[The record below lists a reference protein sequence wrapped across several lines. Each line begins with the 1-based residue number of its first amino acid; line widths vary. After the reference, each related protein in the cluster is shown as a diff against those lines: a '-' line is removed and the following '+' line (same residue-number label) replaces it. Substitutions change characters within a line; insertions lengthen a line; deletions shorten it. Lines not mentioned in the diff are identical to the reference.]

1 MPATETNTYPITPE
15 QLKSIKFRSVKRGG
29 YDPEEVDLFIHQLAT
44 ILSQS
49 PEDIFGK
56 GASSGEALDAD
67 SAAQR
72 LLSAAQRTADELI
85 SASKEQAT
93 QLIASA
99 EAQADNVKRIVS
111 EEARQMAEEAQLEL
125 RDAISHLM
133 ERKKRLVEDCSA
145 LSAELQAGKD
155 QLLTTL
161 EEIKLMINVDDTFTF
176 DSQLDDD
183 DEGKE
188 SQKTAEPSELFL
200 QDENLKDVDNS
211 TQATLELS
219 QADLISVDELMDSP
233 PELTL
238 IRNAETN
245 EDWLNKE
252 VKKTEED
259 MSDINPSEGW
269 DFETPT
275 ELIQTIQDENI
286 TTGDRFFEEL
296 ESQDKSPLGKAD
308 DRTNE
313 AMDDFFGGK
322 S

>member
-1 MPATETNTYPITPE
+1 MAATESKTYPITPE
-15 QLKSIKFRSVKRGG
+15 QLKSIKFSNIKRGG

-44 ILSQS
+44 IISRS
-49 PEDIFGK
+49 PENIFEQGT
-56 GASSGEALDAD
+56 SSEERPDTD

-72 LLSAAQRTADELI
+72 LLSAAQRTADQLI
-85 SASKEQAT
+85 ADSKEQAT

-111 EEARQMAEEAQLEL
+111 EEARQMAEEAQFEL
-125 RDAISHLM
+125 KGAISGL
-133 ERKKRLVEDCSA
+133 EEKKKRLIEDCSA

-176 DSQLDDD
+176 RNQLDDD
-183 DEGKE
+183 GAGTEN
-188 SQKTAEPSELFL
+188 QKILEPSELYV
-200 QDENLKDVDNS
+200 EDNNQQKIGITS
-211 TQATLELS
+211 QPIVELS

-238 IRNAETN
+238 IRNSETN

-259 MSDINPSEGW
+259 MSEHDQSEEW
-269 DFETPT
+269 DFEAPT
-275 ELIQTIQDENI
+275 ELIQTVQDDNI

-296 ESQDKSPLGKAD
+296 ESQEKSPLGKAD
-308 DRTNE
+308 EQTNE
-313 AMDDFFGGK
+313 AMDDFFGG
-322 S
+322 

>member
-1 MPATETNTYPITPE
+1 MAATESKTYPITPE
-15 QLKSIKFRSVKRGG
+15 QIKSITFRNIKRGG

-44 ILSQS
+44 IISRS
-49 PEDIFGK
+49 PADIFGQRT
-56 GASSGEALDAD
+56 SSEERLDAD

-72 LLSAAQRTADELI
+72 LLSAAQRTADQLI
-85 SASKEQAT
+85 ADSKEQAT

-99 EAQADNVKRIVS
+99 EAQADNVKRIVT
-111 EEARQMAEEAQLEL
+111 EEARQMAEEAQFEL
-125 RDAISHLM
+125 KEAISGL
-133 ERKKRLVEDCSA
+133 EEKKKRLIEDCSA

-176 DSQLDDD
+176 RNQLDDNN
-183 DEGKE
+183 EGIENEKISE
-188 SQKTAEPSELFL
+188 SSELYEE
-200 QDENLKDVDNS
+200 DDNQQRLGNS
-211 TQATLELS
+211 SQAIVELS

-238 IRNAETN
+238 IRNSETN

-259 MSDINPSEGW
+259 MSEHDQSEEW
-269 DFETPT
+269 DFEAPT
-275 ELIQTIQDENI
+275 ELIQTVQDDNI

-296 ESQDKSPLGKAD
+296 ESQEKSPLGKAD
-308 DRTNE
+308 EQTNE
-313 AMDDFFGGK
+313 AMDDFFGG
-322 S
+322 